1 MALSGFA
8 IKDVIVETIRC
19 GIQ

>member
-8 IKDVIVETIRC
+8 VKDVIFETIRC